1 MRSDS
6 SFTSNS
12 SLSPAKPDHSIERA
26 PLKVQRVSI
35 QELVLK
41 IQSGQVNHLRPCE
54 YSPSTNSIKLLGQ
67 LWPKIM
73 ISCILNCFQP
83 FSLDKRIVYYSRRL
97 KLTLSEYIVVQF
109 NYADYSKLRPWHLRL
124 SLKSIAIIS
133 PFLLSDSNCLIGL
146 SSASNIEFNMYPH
159 RICGLPRG
167 SKKLINKESLWHK
180 KDRNED
186 ESTSLD
192 IFKIWTS

>member
-67 LWPKIM
+67 L
-73 ISCILNCFQP
+73 
-83 FSLDKRIVYYSRRL
+83 
-97 KLTLSEYIVVQF
+97 
-109 NYADYSKLRPWHLRL
+109 
-124 SLKSIAIIS
+124 
-133 PFLLSDSNCLIGL
+133 
-146 SSASNIEFNMYPH
+146 
-159 RICGLPRG
+159 
-167 SKKLINKESLWHK
+167 
-180 KDRNED
+180 
-186 ESTSLD
+186 
-192 IFKIWTS
+192 